1 MSRRSA
7 ALEAPCERLARD
19 CTEAGHSLYAARIRE
34 LLPDEVNGD
43 DHRELLASVLA
54 DLAADE
60 RVQGPIRDAASHLAD
75 VAVEPAPFIGRCG
88 TVFAAW
94 GGFRLIR
101 PGAPPPTYTGY
112 WDQYPDG
119 DDAFLEQGPDTPDLS
134 EVLLWAR
141 ARSDRIIVRPEFD
154 PLNEYWAGT
163 PAHQPPLLPPLPRGD
178 Q

>member
-1 MSRRSA
+1 VSRRSE
-7 ALEAPCERLARD
+7 ALEAPCERLARE
-19 CTEAGHSLYAARIRE
+19 CGEAGHSIYAARIRE
-34 LLPDEVNGD
+34 LLPADVSTD

-54 DLAADE
+54 ELATDAMIPD
-60 RVQGPIRDAASHLAD
+60 PIRDVALHLAD

-88 TVFAAW
+88 TVFVAW
-94 GGFRLIR
+94 AGFHLIR
-101 PGAPPPTYTGY
+101 PGQPPPTYTDY

-119 DDAFLEQGPDTPDLS
+119 DYAFLEQGPDTPDLS
-134 EVLLWAR
+134 EVLRWAQ

-163 PAHQPPLLPPLPRGD
+163 PAEHPPQLLPLPRRN

>member
-1 MSRRSA
+1 VSRRSE

-19 CTEAGHSLYAARIRE
+19 CTEAGYIIYAARIRE
-34 LLPDEVNGD
+34 VLPAEVSGD

-54 DLAADE
+54 ALAGD
-60 RVQGPIRDAASHLAD
+60 VMIPGPIREAARHLAD

-94 GGFRLIR
+94 GGFRLSR

-112 WDQYPDG
+112 WDQYPDP
-119 DDAFLEQGPDTPDLS
+119 DYAFLEQGPDTADLS
-134 EVLLWAR
+134 EVLHWAR

-163 PAHQPPLLPPLPRGD
+163 PAQRPPLLPSLPRGD